1 MVTNYEQKKK
11 LIQRFVSMPND
22 FSWPELIRLLSGFG
36 YQLSGVGKTGGSRVR
51 FIHKMLP
58 PIILH
63 QPHPSTVLKRYQI
76 EQVIELLRLEG
87 LI

>member
-1 MVTNYEQKKK
+1 MSRKEK
-11 LIQRFVSMPND
+11 LIQRCVSVPND
-22 FSWPELIRLLSGFG
+22 FSWQELIKLLSGFG
-36 YQLSGVGKTGGSRVR
+36 YQLSGAGKTGGSRVR
-51 FIHKMLP
+51 FIHEMLP

-63 QPHPSTVLKRYQI
+63 KPHPSTVLKRYQI